1 MPTMPTPS
9 RETEKM
15 NMEYICH
22 CNLTF
27 EVRRSKNFCPNS
39 LLKELTPDKINVIDE
54 DSMAK
59 HERHSMP

>member
-1 MPTMPTPS
+1 
-9 RETEKM
+9 
-15 NMEYICH
+15 MEYICH